1 MNALIY
7 ADWAEQAYSVAPDI
21 GAINSA
27 SRAIVR
33 ATEDGTAIVFRGS
46 DDLASWLA
54 DLDACAEVVEGLGN
68 VHSGF
73 WTALNENLPALM
85 ARRADVIA
93 GHSLGGALAILLAAR
108 MCVAG
113 APPKAVFCFEPPK
126 VSTDSVIAK
135 LLADHGVDAHLFRN
149 GNDLVTQVP
158 DLLFET
164 WQHPAKLIAIGAP
177 SLPIDNLVDHEVA
190 RVTEAVSAWQRMA
203 TTTTSNA

>member
-7 ADWAEQAYSVAPDI
+7 ADWAEQAYSVVPDI
-21 GAINSA
+21 GAVDSA
-27 SRAIVR
+27 SRGIVR
-33 ATEDGTAIVFRGS
+33 TTEDGAVVVFRGS

-54 DLDACAEVVEGLGN
+54 DLDACAEAVVGMGN

-73 WTALNENLPALM
+73 WAALNENLPALM
-85 ARRADVIA
+85 ARNADVIA

-113 APPKAVFCFEPPK
+113 TPPKAVFCFEPPK

-135 LLADHGVDAHLFRN
+135 LLAAHGVAVHLFRN

-164 WQHPAKLIAIGAP
+164 WQHPAKLIAIGTP
-177 SLPIDNLVDHEVA
+177 SLPIDNVVDHEVA
-190 RVTEAVSAWQRMA
+190 RVIEAVSAWQRMA
-203 TTTTSNA
+203 ATATLNA